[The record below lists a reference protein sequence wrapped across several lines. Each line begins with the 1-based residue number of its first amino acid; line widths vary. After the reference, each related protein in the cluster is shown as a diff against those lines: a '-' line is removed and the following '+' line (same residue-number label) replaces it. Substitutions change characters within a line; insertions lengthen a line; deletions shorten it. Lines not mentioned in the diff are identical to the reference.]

1 MAIPTSPIVVDA
13 PVESSSSA
21 VSWAPVIAG
30 AFVATVV
37 TLILMLV
44 GAGLGLTMVSPWAG
58 ESSSATTVSI
68 YAAIWLIVVQ
78 WVSSGVGGY
87 LTGRLRTKWVG
98 VHTDE
103 VFFRDTSH
111 GLLAWALATVVI
123 VGLLS
128 STVTSIV
135 SGATQA
141 ASSIVGTTSAA
152 AVNAASANAPDLS
165 TSYFTDALLRPA
177 DPRTAATAT
186 ATTAPGSSEA
196 AASELSRILMRSAAV
211 GEMTADD
218 RTYVER
224 IIAART
230 GLNEADAKARV
241 DAVLKQIDDAKVA
254 AQEAADTARK
264 AAATT
269 SLLGALSLLIGALIA
284 CVAAALGGRQR
295 DEDEE
300 LYLRS

>member
-44 GAGLGLTMVSPWAG
+44 GAGLGLTMVSPWSG

-68 YAAIWLIVVQ
+68 YAAIWLVIVQ
-78 WVSSGVGGY
+78 WVSSGIGGY

-111 GLLAWALATVVI
+111 GLLAWALATIVV
-123 VGLLS
+123 VALLS
-128 STVTSIV
+128 STVSSIV

-141 ASSIVGTTSAA
+141 ASNVVGTTSAA
-152 AVNAASANAPDLS
+152 AVTAASNAGPDLS
-165 TSYFTDALLRPA
+165 TSYFTDALLRPS

-196 AASELSRILMRSAAV
+196 AASELSRILMRSAAA
-211 GEMTADD
+211 GEMSAED
-218 RTYVER
+218 RTYVEQ

-241 DAVLKQIDDAKVA
+241 DTVLKQIDDAKIA

-269 SLLGALSLLIGALIA
+269 SLLAALSMLIGAFIA
-284 CVAAALGGRQR
+284 CVSAALGGRQR
-295 DEDEE
+295 DDDEE
-300 LYLRS
+300 VYLRS

>member
-1 MAIPTSPIVVDA
+1 MAIPTSPIMVDA

-44 GAGLGLTMVSPWAG
+44 GAGLGLTMVSPWSG
-58 ESSSATTVSI
+58 ESSSATTISI

-78 WVSSGVGGY
+78 WVSAGLGGY

-111 GLLAWALATVVI
+111 GLLAWAVATVVI

-128 STVTSIV
+128 STVSSIV

-141 ASSIVGTTSAA
+141 ASNVVGATSAA
-152 AVNAASANAPDLS
+152 AVNAASDAGPDLS
-165 TSYFTDALLRPA
+165 TSYFTDALLRPS

-186 ATTAPGSSEA
+186 ATTAPGSTEA
-196 AASELSRILMRSAAV
+196 AASELSSILMRSAAA
-211 GEMTADD
+211 GEMTPAD
-218 RTYVER
+218 RTYVEQ

-241 DAVLKQIDDAKVA
+241 DAVLKQIEDAKVA
-254 AQEAADTARK
+254 TQQAADTARK

-284 CVAAALGGRQR
+284 SVAAALGGRQR
-295 DEDEE
+295 DDEE
-300 LYLRS
+300 EIYLKS

>member
-1 MAIPTSPIVVDA
+1 MAIPTSPIMVDA

-21 VSWAPVIAG
+21 VSWAPIIAG

-44 GAGLGLTMVSPWAG
+44 GAGLGLTMVSPWSG
-58 ESSSATTVSI
+58 ESSSATTISI

-78 WVSSGVGGY
+78 WVSAGLGGY

-111 GLLAWALATVVI
+111 GLLAWAVATVIV

-128 STVTSIV
+128 STVSSIV

-141 ASSIVGTTSAA
+141 ASNVVGATSAA
-152 AVNAASANAPDLS
+152 AVNAASDAGPDLS
-165 TSYFTDALLRPA
+165 TSYFTDALLRPS

-186 ATTAPGSSEA
+186 ATTAPGSTEA
-196 AASELSRILMRSAAV
+196 AASELSRILMRSAAA
-211 GEMTADD
+211 GEMTPAD
-218 RTYVER
+218 RTYVEQ

-241 DAVLKQIDDAKVA
+241 DTVLKQIEDAKVA
-254 AQEAADTARK
+254 TQQAADTARK

-284 CVAAALGGRQR
+284 SVAAALGGRQR
-295 DEDEE
+295 DDEE
-300 LYLRS
+300 EIYLKS